1 MSKRS
6 TLVALFALFVF
17 SLVASTAGA
26 FPGLRTGVEIGVLG
40 SRPWLNKDLVTGSSD
55 QRMAYGLA
63 GGFTL
68 DLALPHG
75 FALESGLRYFGD
87 ADGRDVDVL
96 LDNGGGSTTRIQGKV
111 TTRFHRIGLPIRLR
125 AGLPMGKGLSVEA
138 GLEPQYLVRALEND
152 DVTVTNLLSG
162 ATAYAR
168 GRAAPS
174 FVIFDTASNPDG
186 DVTDMY
192 QRWSVLVGAGLGW
205 DFGLL
210 GKTAAV
216 RARWYE
222 GLNDQTKSKDSR
234 IFSRGGELAL
244 GFRW

>member
-6 TLVALFALFVF
+6 TIVALFALLLF
-17 SLVASTAGA
+17 SIPAAPAGA
-26 FPGLRTGVEIGVLG
+26 FPHVRTGLEIGVLG
-40 SRPWLNKDLVTGSSD
+40 SQPWLNKDLVTGTSD

-68 DLALPHG
+68 DFELPHG
-75 FALESGLRYFGD
+75 VALESGLRYFGD
-87 ADGRDVDVL
+87 ADGRNVDVL

-111 TTRFHRIGLPIRLR
+111 TTTFHRIGLPIRVR

-138 GLEPQYLVRALEND
+138 GLEPQYLVEALEND
-152 DVTVTNLLSG
+152 DVTATSFLSG
-162 ATAYAR
+162 AVANAR
-168 GRAAPS
+168 GPATPT

-186 DVTDMY
+186 NVTDLY

-205 DFGLL
+205 DFGLF